1 MSRSTKSKGKSSEE
15 TDTEQPRAPE
25 VNDDKD
31 PSPARSIDPLRG
43 ASFAEYQEYMVTI
56 ARLFVH
62 EERFLVVVVV
72 VYTQYTPV
80 ATGRVSSTYAFT

>member
-1 MSRSTKSKGKSSEE
+1 MTSTKSKGKSSEE

-43 ASFAEYQEYMVTI
+43 ASFAEYQEDMVTI

-62 EERFLVVVVV
+62 EERFLVVV